1 MRNSRAPWIDSAS
14 VLETAPMQGISND
27 TFGPLIAYLV
37 PGATA
42 LVGISPFLPVVQV
55 WLTTNSANPPTIS
68 GLLYLTLASLA
79 SGMTVS
85 AVRWATIDKLHAR
98 TGLPPPN
105 LNFARL
111 PGKGGRVPFAD
122 RDPLPALSVLCEY
135 VRCRADRSGRLSY
148 PRRLE
153 DIRARRPCDC
163 DSRANLFLHF
173 ARHPAKVLLAYRS
186 TFHDPDFPASVI
198 SCSHLRTNCVI
209 ETPNTLSKVRS

>member
-1 MRNSRAPWIDSAS
+1 
-14 VLETAPMQGISND
+14 MQGISND

-85 AVRWATIDKLHAR
+85 AVRWAKIDKLHAR

-111 PGKGGRVPFAD
+111 PGKVEEYRLLIEIHYRHYQFYANMFVAVLIAVVGYHIHVGWRTFGLAD
-122 RDPLPALSVLCEY
+122 LATVILEPIFFFTSRDTLQKYYSRTVQLFTI
-135 VRCRADRSGRLSY
+135 RTF
-148 PRRLE
+148 PR
-153 DIRARRPCDC
+153 P
-163 DSRANLFLHF
+163 
-173 ARHPAKVLLAYRS
+173 
-186 TFHDPDFPASVI
+186 
-198 SCSHLRTNCVI
+198 
-209 ETPNTLSKVRS
+209 